1 MTGTGY
7 IRLGATMLLML
18 ALMTPGDATRA
29 SSAPGTQKARVRL
42 ILDTNFGDAFAR
54 QYERLLPNVRVEVVT
69 AVGSVPTVAAIQ
81 RGDADLGF
89 AFADVAY
96 FGYLQPAQQ
105 GTRPPFQ
112 VRGMAALE
120 IVPFHLLV
128 RAGVGA
134 ETPRDLSRYR
144 VGVGTALSGQTL
156 LASLLFQGYGLSTP
170 VTQRD
175 RRADLLAGVDA
186 T

>member
-69 AVGSVPTVAAIQ
+69 AVGSVPTVAASGPPGRSRLSQPRGGDLTENPFRSIPMWRSCRQALQSPLARAECREAIQ
-81 RGDADLGF
+81 ANSQDR
-89 AFADVAY
+89 
-96 FGYLQPAQQ
+96 
-105 GTRPPFQ
+105 T
-112 VRGMAALE
+112 
-120 IVPFHLLV
+120 
-128 RAGVGA
+128 
-134 ETPRDLSRYR
+134 
-144 VGVGTALSGQTL
+144 
-156 LASLLFQGYGLSTP
+156 GLPSA
-170 VTQRD
+170 
-175 RRADLLAGVDA
+175 RRHE
-186 T
+186 